1 MYTVFP
7 RIFLQALVKFE
18 EILNYH
24 ITLKQEDYY
33 IKLYWIQN
41 RLELTSSNKI
51 YKNLTNY

>member
-1 MYTVFP
+1 MYTGFP

-18 EILNYH
+18 EILNDQ
-24 ITLKQEDYY
+24 ITLKQEDYH